1 MHSRSR
7 PPARRIP
14 IPSPEWDA
22 IAADVKQAMRLTAEL
37 NRLGFED
44 DAQIRTLFGELTGQ
58 PVDETFKL
66 IPPFHTE
73 CGRNIR
79 IGRKVFINQ
88 GCTVYDMGGVEIA
101 DLVMI
106 GPNVSLI
113 TASHPLDPAERR
125 AFIEVRPIAIGRNVW
140 IAAGATVLGGVNI
153 GENAVVGAGA
163 VVTRDVPPNTFV
175 AGVPARVVRELGD
188 EAAD

>member
-1 MHSRSR
+1 MDSRSR

-22 IAADVKQAMRLTAEL
+22 IAADVKRAMRLTAEL

-44 DAQIRTLFGELTGQ
+44 DAQIRALFGELTGR

-79 IGRKVFINQ
+79 IGRKVIINQ

-101 DLVMI
+101 NLVMI

-113 TASHPLDPAERR
+113 TASHPLNPAERR
-125 AFIEVRPIAIGRNVW
+125 AYIEVRPIAIGRNVW
-140 IAAGATVLGGVNI
+140 IAAGATVLGGVSV

-175 AGVPARVVRELGD
+175 AGVPARVVRELDD
-188 EAAD
+188 ESGG

>member
-66 IPPFHTE
+66 FPPFHTE

-88 GCTVYDMGGVEIA
+88 GCTGN
-101 DLVMI
+101 
-106 GPNVSLI
+106 P
-113 TASHPLDPAERR
+113 PL
-125 AFIEVRPIAIGRNVW
+125 FN
-140 IAAGATVLGGVNI
+140 GAQ
-153 GENAVVGAGA
+153 
-163 VVTRDVPPNTFV
+163 R
-175 AGVPARVVRELGD
+175 
-188 EAAD
+188 

>member
-22 IAADVKQAMRLTAEL
+22 IAADVKRAMRLTAEL

-44 DAQIRTLFGELTGQ
+44 DAQIRALFGELTGQ

-79 IGRKVFINQ
+79 IGRKVIINQ

-140 IAAGATVLGGVNI
+140 IAAGATVLGGVSI

>member
-22 IAADVKQAMRLTAEL
+22 IAADVKRAMRLTAEL

-79 IGRKVFINQ
+79 IGRKVIINQ

>member
-1 MHSRSR
+1 MNSRSR

-22 IAADVKQAMRLTAEL
+22 IAADVKRAMRQTAKL

-44 DAQIRTLFGELTGQ
+44 AAQIRALFGELTGQ

-79 IGRKVFINQ
+79 IGRKVIINQ

-140 IAAGATVLGGVNI
+140 IAAGATVLGGVSI

-188 EAAD
+188 EAGG